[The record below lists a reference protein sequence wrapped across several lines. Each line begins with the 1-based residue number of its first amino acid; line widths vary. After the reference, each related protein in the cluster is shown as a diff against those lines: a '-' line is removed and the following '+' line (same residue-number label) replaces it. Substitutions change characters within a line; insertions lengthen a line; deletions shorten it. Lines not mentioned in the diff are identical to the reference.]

1 MGLIEL
7 QYLQMTK
14 EEYKD
19 LLNSDYWKGYSYSLI
34 KERNFTCEDC
44 GRTFYNER
52 NKLQVHHL
60 LYRDV
65 NPWSYKPEELVVLCE
80 ECHKK
85 RHGIEDD
92 TIKETDANE
101 SSKYQSDSENTRSQ
115 EEDYTDKKK
124 NYYYPNRN
132 KYSYRTNSKNRSFSY
147 SYRKRNQNKII
158 RYLIGA
164 IVVSVLILGILQH
177 TNKQNTVEEDKQENT
192 IKNESKNK
200 KARKKRGHKKK
211 GKNTEDKSEVAN
223 IENDDF
229 VEIEQAE
236 TDEKPKDINT
246 QETTIEEKETDKSE

>member
-1 MGLIEL
+1 
-7 QYLQMTK
+7 MTK

-132 KYSYRTNSKNRSFSY
+132 KYSYRTSSKNYSFSY
-147 SYRKRNQNKII
+147 SYRKRKPNKII

-164 IVVSVLILGILQH
+164 IIVSVLILGILQH
-177 TNKQNTVEEDKQENT
+177 ANKKTVAEEDQQEN
-192 IKNESKNK
+192 IVKEKSKSK
-200 KARKKRGHKKK
+200 KTRHKK
-211 GKNTEDKSEVAN
+211 GKKKKEKSTEDKSEVVN
-223 IENDDF
+223 LEKDDF
-229 VEIEQAE
+229 VEIEQ
-236 TDEKPKDINT
+236 DEKNKNLENINT
-246 QETTIEEKETDKSE
+246 QENTIEKIESDNSE